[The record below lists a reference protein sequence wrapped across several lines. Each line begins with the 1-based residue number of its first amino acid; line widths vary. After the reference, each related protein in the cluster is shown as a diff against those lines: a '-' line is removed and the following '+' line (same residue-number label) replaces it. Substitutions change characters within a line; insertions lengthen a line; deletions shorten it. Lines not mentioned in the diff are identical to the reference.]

1 MWMNETLIPLN
12 HRLSSIEDKQIL
24 CIVNIELRVH
34 LIVTLLA
41 EIFFLY
47 IYLITFICFSPISS
61 LVSFSSR
68 HYRREL
74 IIDISRRKILISNSF
89 TKKRNNINIRLYVFC
104 LYLYTVRL
112 VKY

>member
-1 MWMNETLIPLN
+1 MWMNETFIPLN

-47 IYLITFICFSPISS
+47 IYLLITFICFSPLSS

-68 HYRREL
+68 HL
-74 IIDISRRKILISNSF
+74 VVDISRRKILISNSVV
-89 TKKRNNINIRLYVFC
+89 KKRNNINIRLYVFC
-104 LYLYTVRL
+104 LYPYTVRL